1 MTDRLVTRSMY
12 REAYGIGAVSV
23 VHQQY
28 PYAEV
33 VNYTGRYLAAHHAVA
48 APLDRLS

>member
-1 MTDRLVTRSMY
+1 MY

-33 VNYTGRYLAAHHAVA
+33 VNYTGRYLAAHHTVA